1 MDREEDC
8 VLLLSHVITNLNRA
22 AEVISFTTG
31 QPKQAVKSMQRVQN
45 RYAEL
50 QEEEKKKGSATV
62 SQSNIKTVKME
73 RIENNG
79 SENTHTRIKNR
90 PGW

>member
-1 MDREEDC
+1 MVDREEDC
-8 VLLLSHVITNLNRA
+8 VLILSHVITNLNRA

-50 QEEEKKKGSATV
+50 QEEEKKKGLLRSV
-62 SQSNIKTVKME
+62 SLI
-73 RIENNG
+73 
-79 SENTHTRIKNR
+79 
-90 PGW
+90 